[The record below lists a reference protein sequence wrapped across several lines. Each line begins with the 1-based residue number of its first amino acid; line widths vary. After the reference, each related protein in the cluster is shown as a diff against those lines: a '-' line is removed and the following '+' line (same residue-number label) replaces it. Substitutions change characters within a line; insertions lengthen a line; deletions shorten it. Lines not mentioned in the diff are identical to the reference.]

1 MSTNNSNQPAVGVS
15 EAQEVVHN
23 AESAQPA
30 TVAPLFQVAEAAATA
45 TAPEVAFAPANT
57 EVEAAAPAPEVASA
71 PANIEVEA
79 AAPAPAFTP
88 EAAFTDATENAA
100 EGLDA
105 GDGDEMTFADI
116 LAAHEKKHSSEI
128 NENEVVKGRVIKIT
142 DQVVVIDVGY
152 KSEGIVPLAEFKDGD
167 KITVAP
173 GDEVDVFVKQ
183 LENNEGY
190 VELSR
195 ADALRLQTWDQ
206 IEKAGKDGTNV
217 IGRVTDRIKG
227 GLRVDI
233 GGIQAFLPGSQ
244 VDVRP
249 VRNLDSFRNKEIEVR
264 VIKVNKKRGNI
275 VLSRK
280 AVLEEVISGK
290 KNETLRNLEEGII
303 IEGQVKNIT
312 EYGAFID
319 LGGIDG
325 LLHITDMSWGR
336 IQNPSELFKV
346 GENIQVKIL
355 KFDRDKERVSLGY
368 KQLIPDPWATTVERY
383 PIGTRVKGKIAS
395 VTDYGAFVE
404 LEPGVE
410 GLVHVTEMSWSK
422 RVKHPS
428 KLVGPGQEVEAVVL
442 EVDQHNRR
450 ISLGLKQIE
459 VNPWDTIAARY
470 GIGTRVKGRVRNLT
484 DFGAFVEIEDGIDG
498 LVHVSDISWTKRIKH
513 PSEALKKN
521 QEVEAIITAI
531 DIEGRRLSLSIKDLE
546 PNAWDR
552 FFDTHKLGD
561 VVAGKVTRFANF
573 GAFVELEDG
582 IEGLCHVS
590 ELAEGHV
597 DKPEDA
603 VRIGNKQQFK
613 ILKMDREARKIG
625 LSARA
630 VGKDEPIID
639 TRNYSSGDTGMAGL
653 FEVAGYKKDGE
664 DGSKN

>member
-1 MSTNNSNQPAVGVS
+1 MSTNNPNQPATGAS
-15 EAQEVVHN
+15 EAQEPEKPGLPGLPALMD

-30 TVAPLFQVAEAAATA
+30 GDPPNGDPAVEPATA
-45 TAPEVAFAPANT
+45 AVSEPVSSSAESDK
-57 EVEAAAPAPEVASA
+57 VES
-71 PANIEVEA
+71 
-79 AAPAPAFTP
+79 
-88 EAAFTDATENAA
+88 ENADN
-100 EGLDA
+100 G
-105 GDGDEMTFADI
+105 EMVMEDFGKI
-116 LAAHEKKHSSEI
+116 LAEHEQSHRSEI
-128 NENEVVKGRVIKIT
+128 SENEVVKGRVVKIT
-142 DQVVVIDVGY
+142 DQAVIIDVGF
-152 KSEGIVPLAEFKDGD
+152 KSEGIVPIAEFKEGD
-167 KITVAP
+167 RITVQP
-173 GDEVDVFVKQ
+173 GDEVDVYVKQ
-183 LENNEGY
+183 LENSEGY

-195 ADALRLQTWDQ
+195 ADAVRMQTWDQ
-206 IEKAGKDGTNV
+206 IELAYKQGTNI

-244 VDVRP
+244 VDLRP
-249 VRNLDSFRNKEIEVR
+249 VRNLDSFRNKEIEIR
-264 VIKVNKKRGNI
+264 VLKVNKKRGNI

-280 AVLEEVISGK
+280 VVLEELINGR
-290 KNETLRNLEEGII
+290 KNETLKNLEEGII
-303 IEGQVKNIT
+303 VEGQVKNIT

-319 LGGIDG
+319 LGGLDG

-336 IQNPSELFKV
+336 IQNPNELFKV
-346 GENIQVKIL
+346 GETIQVKVL
-355 KFDRDKERVSLGY
+355 KFDKDKERVSLGY

-383 PIGTRVKGKIAS
+383 PIGSRVKGKVVS
-395 VTDYGAFVE
+395 LTDYGAFVE
-404 LEPGVE
+404 LEAGIE

-428 KLVGPGQEVEAVVL
+428 KILSTGQEVEAQVL
-442 EVDQHNRR
+442 EVDQNNRR

-459 VNPWDTIAARY
+459 PNPWETLQERY
-470 GIGTRVKGRVRNLT
+470 GVGTRVKGRVRNLT
-484 DFGAFVEIEDGIDG
+484 DFGAFIEIEEGIDG

-531 DIEGRRLSLSIKDLE
+531 DVENRRLSLSIKDLE

-552 FFDTHKLGD
+552 FFDTHRLGD
-561 VVAGKVTRFANF
+561 VVTGKVTRFANF

-590 ELAEGHV
+590 ELSEQHV

-603 VRIGNKQQFK
+603 VKIGQKLQFK

-630 VGKDEPIID
+630 VGKDEPILD
-639 TRNYSSGDTGMAGL
+639 VRSYTSADSGMASLGEIAGL
-653 FEVAGYKKDGE
+653 NSSATEE
-664 DGSKN
+664 SPKN

>member
-1 MSTNNSNQPAVGVS
+1 MSTNNANQPAVGTG
-15 EAQEVVHN
+15 EAPEVAPVA
-23 AESAQPA
+23 AEGAQPA
-30 TVAPLFQVAEAAATA
+30 PASSIPEAAEAAATA
-45 TAPEVAFAPANT
+45 PAQEVT
-57 EVEAAAPAPEVASA
+57 
-71 PANIEVEA
+71 
-79 AAPAPAFTP
+79 PAPAATQAEAEDVADTTNVQDVSDGEEP
-88 EAAFTDATENAA
+88 EMDF
-100 EGLDA
+100 GQ
-105 GDGDEMTFADI
+105 I
-116 LAAHEKKHSSEI
+116 LAGYEESHSSEI
-128 NENEVVKGRVIKIT
+128 NENEVVKGRVVKIT
-142 DQVVVIDVGY
+142 EQAVIIDVGY
-152 KSEGIVPLAEFKDGD
+152 KSEGIVSIAEFKEGD
-167 KITVAP
+167 QITVEP
-173 GDEVDVFVKQ
+173 GDEIDVFVKQ

-206 IEKAGKDGTNV
+206 IESASREGTNI

-280 AVLEEVISGK
+280 AVLEELISGK
-290 KNETLRNLEEGII
+290 KNETLKSLEEGII
-303 IEGQVKNIT
+303 VEGQVKNIT

-336 IQNPSELFKV
+336 IQNPNELFKV
-346 GENIQVKIL
+346 GETIQVKIL

-383 PIGTRVKGKIAS
+383 PIGTRVMGKVAS
-395 VTDYGAFVE
+395 VTDYGAFIE
-404 LEPGVE
+404 LEAGVE

-428 KLVGPGQEVEAVVL
+428 KLVSPAQDVEAVVL
-442 EVDQHNRR
+442 EVDQNSRR
-450 ISLGLKQIE
+450 ISLGMKQIE
-459 VNPWDTIAARY
+459 PNPWDTIAERY

-521 QEVEAIITAI
+521 QEVDAVITAI

-552 FFDTHKLGD
+552 FFDTHRLGD
-561 VVAGKVTRFANF
+561 VVTGKVTRFANF

-590 ELAEGHV
+590 ELSEAHV
-597 DKPEDA
+597 EKPEDA
-603 VRIGNKQQFK
+603 IKIGQKTQFK

-639 TRNYSSGDTGMAGL
+639 VRTYSSGDSGMAGL
-653 FEVAGYKKDGE
+653 FEVADFNLGGAGE
-664 DGSKN
+664 EGSES

>member
-1 MSTNNSNQPAVGVS
+1 MSTNNVNQPAVGAS
-15 EAQEVVHN
+15 EAPEVVPVA
-23 AESAQPA
+23 AEGAQPA
-30 TVAPLFQVAEAAATA
+30 PASLMTEAAEAAATA
-45 TAPEVAFAPANT
+45 PAQEVETAPATVDAEVA
-57 EVEAAAPAPEVASA
+57 ES
-71 PANIEVEA
+71 
-79 AAPAPAFTP
+79 
-88 EAAFTDATENAA
+88 TDAADAA
-100 EGLDA
+100 DVS
-105 GDGDEMTFADI
+105 DGEESEMDFGQI
-116 LAAHEKKHSSEI
+116 LAGYEQSHSSEI
-128 NENEVVKGRVIKIT
+128 NENEVVKGRVVKIT
-142 DQVVVIDVGY
+142 DQAVIIDVGY
-152 KSEGIVPLAEFKDGD
+152 KSEGIVSIAEFKEGD
-167 KITVAP
+167 QITVQP
-173 GDEVDVFVKQ
+173 GDEIDVFVKQ

-206 IEKAGKDGTNV
+206 IEKASREGTTV

-280 AVLEEVISGK
+280 VVLEEVISGK
-290 KNETLRNLEEGII
+290 KNETLKNLEEGII
-303 IEGQVKNIT
+303 VEGQVKNIT

-336 IQNPSELFKV
+336 IQNPNELFKV
-346 GENIQVKIL
+346 GETIQVKIL

-383 PIGTRVKGKIAS
+383 PIGTRVTGKVAS
-395 VTDYGAFVE
+395 VTDYGAFIE
-404 LEPGVE
+404 LEAGVE

-428 KLVGPGQEVEAVVL
+428 KLVSPGQDIEAVVL
-442 EVDQHNRR
+442 EVDQNSRR
-450 ISLGLKQIE
+450 ISLGIKQIE
-459 VNPWDTIAARY
+459 PNPWDTIAERY

-521 QEVEAIITAI
+521 QEVEAVITAI

-552 FFDTHKLGD
+552 FFDTHRLGD
-561 VVAGKVTRFANF
+561 VVTGKVTRFANF

-590 ELAEGHV
+590 ELSEAHV

-603 VRIGNKQQFK
+603 VKIGQKTQFK

-639 TRNYSSGDTGMAGL
+639 VRTYSSGDSGMAGL
-653 FEVAGYKKDGE
+653 FEVADFNIG
-664 DGSKN
+664 GSGDEGSEN

>member
-1 MSTNNSNQPAVGVS
+1 MSTNNVSQPALGLS
-15 EAQEVVHN
+15 EAPEVVQ
-23 AESAQPA
+23 AAVESAQP
-30 TVAPLFQVAEAAATA
+30 VSAPTIAETAEAAATA
-45 TAPEVAFAPANT
+45 TAPEVAF
-57 EVEAAAPAPEVASA
+57 
-71 PANIEVEA
+71 I
-79 AAPAPAFTP
+79 PAPAEADAVP
-88 EAAFTDATENAA
+88 VIAEAAKEAA
-100 EGLDA
+100 EPVETA
-105 GDGDEMTFADI
+105 EGDEMDFGKI
-116 LAAHEKKHSSEI
+116 LAAHEQAHSSEI
-128 NENEVVKGRVIKIT
+128 NENEVVKGRVVKIT

-152 KSEGIVPLAEFKDGD
+152 KSEGIVPIAEFKDGD
-167 KITVAP
+167 KITVQP
-173 GDEVDVFVKQ
+173 GDEIDVFVKQ

-206 IEKAGKDGTNV
+206 IERASKEGTNV

-280 AVLEEVISGK
+280 VVLEEIVNSAK
-290 KNETLRNLEEGII
+290 EKTLKNLEEGIV

-383 PIGTRVKGKIAS
+383 AIGTRVKGKVAS
-395 VTDYGAFVE
+395 VTDYGAFIE

-450 ISLGLKQIE
+450 ISLGIKQIE
-459 VNPWDTIAARY
+459 PNPWDTIAARY

-521 QEVEAIITAI
+521 QEVEAVITAI

-561 VVAGKVTRFANF
+561 VVSGKVTRFANF

-590 ELAEGHV
+590 ELSEQHV

-603 VRIGNKQQFK
+603 IKVGQKQQFK

-639 TRNYSSGDTGMAGL
+639 VRSYSSGDSGMAGL
-653 FEVAGYKKDGE
+653 FEVADYNKGND
-664 DGSKN
+664 DSKN

>member
-1 MSTNNSNQPAVGVS
+1 MSTINANQTALENS
-15 EAQEVVHN
+15 E
-23 AESAQPA
+23 
-30 TVAPLFQVAEAAATA
+30 T
-45 TAPEVAFAPANT
+45 PEVAVESGQPAAGASSV
-57 EVEAAAPAPEVASA
+57 EVNGAAAAVSEV
-71 PANIEVEA
+71 PA
-79 AAPAPAFTP
+79 AANPDDAQVA
-88 EAAFTDATENAA
+88 TDA
-100 EGLDA
+100 EGD
-105 GDGDEMTFADI
+105 DGEMDFAQI
-116 LAAHEKKHSSEI
+116 LAGFEESHKSEI
-128 NENEVVKGRVIKIT
+128 NENELVKGRVVKIT

-152 KSEGIVPLAEFKDGD
+152 KSEGIVPLAEFKEGD
-167 KITVAP
+167 QIVVKP
-173 GDEVDVFVKQ
+173 GDEIDVFVKQ

-195 ADALRLQTWDQ
+195 ADAIRMQTWDQ
-206 IEKAGKDGTNV
+206 IEKASRDG
-217 IGRVTDRIKG
+217 IILKGRVTDRIKG

-249 VRNLDSFRNKEIEVR
+249 VRNLDSYRNKEIEVR
-264 VIKVNKKRGNI
+264 VLKVNKKRGNI

-280 AVLEEVISGK
+280 VVLEEQV
-290 KNETLRNLEEGII
+290 NHLRNQTFKDMEEGII
-303 IEGQVKNIT
+303 KEGQVKNIT
-312 EYGAFID
+312 EYGAFVD

-336 IQNPSELFKV
+336 IQNPNELFKV
-346 GENIQVKIL
+346 GETIQVKIL

-383 PIGTRVKGKIAS
+383 PVGTRVTGKVAS
-395 VTDYGAFVE
+395 VTDYGAFIE

-428 KLVGPGQEVEAVVL
+428 KLVSVNQDVEAVVL
-442 EVDQHNRR
+442 EVDQNSRR
-450 ISLGLKQIE
+450 ISLGIKQIE
-459 VNPWDTIAARY
+459 TNPWDTINERY

-521 QEVEAIITAI
+521 QEVEAVITAI
-531 DIEGRRLSLSIKDLE
+531 DIDGRRLSLSIKDLE

-552 FFDTHKLGD
+552 FFDTHRLGD
-561 VVAGKVTRFANF
+561 VVTGKVTRFANF

-590 ELAEGHV
+590 ELSEQHV

-603 VRIGNKQQFK
+603 VKVGQKAQFK

-630 VGKDEPIID
+630 VGKDEPIIEV
-639 TRNYSSGDTGMAGL
+639 RNYSSSDSGMAGL
-653 FEVAGYKKDGE
+653 FEVADFNRGGSDE
-664 DGSKN
+664 SSKN

>member
-1 MSTNNSNQPAVGVS
+1 MSTNNPNQPAAGAG
-15 EAQEVVHN
+15 EAQEMSN
-23 AESAQPA
+23 AAAESESTAMTTEA
-30 TVAPLFQVAEAAATA
+30 APPETTAETTAVPEPVTTAEPEGSAAATEERSSEDEE
-45 TAPEVAFAPANT
+45 T
-57 EVEAAAPAPEVASA
+57 
-71 PANIEVEA
+71 IEN
-79 AAPAPAFTP
+79 F
-88 EAAFTDATENAA
+88 DA
-100 EGLDA
+100 GLDFGA
-105 GDGDEMTFADI
+105 I
-116 LAAHEKKHSSEI
+116 LAAHEKSHRSEI
-128 NENEVVKGRVIKIT
+128 SENEVVKGRVVKIT
-142 DQVVVIDVGY
+142 DQAVIIDVGF
-152 KSEGIVPLAEFKDGD
+152 KSEGIVSIAEFKDGSEVT
-167 KITVAP
+167 IAP
-173 GDEVDVFVKQ
+173 GDEVDVYVKQ
-183 LENNEGY
+183 LENSEGY

-195 ADALRLQTWDQ
+195 ADAVRMQTWDQ
-206 IEKAGKDGTNV
+206 IEQAYKDGTTIV
-217 IGRVTDRIKG
+217 ARVTDRIKG
-227 GLRVDI
+227 GLRADI

-249 VRNLDSFRNKEIEVR
+249 VRNLDSFRNKDIEVR
-264 VIKVNKKRGNI
+264 VLKVNKKRGNI

-280 AVLEEVISGK
+280 VVMEEQINDRKV
-290 KNETLRNLEEGII
+290 ETLKNLEEAVIV
-303 IEGQVKNIT
+303 EGQVKNIT
-312 EYGAFID
+312 DYGAFID

-336 IQNPSELFKV
+336 IQNPNELFKV
-346 GENIQVKIL
+346 GESVQVKVL

-383 PIGTRVKGKIAS
+383 PINSRVTGKVVS
-395 VTDYGAFVE
+395 LTDYGAFIE
-404 LEPGVE
+404 LEPGIE

-428 KLVGPGQEVEAVVL
+428 KLLSVGQEVEAQVL

-459 VNPWDTIAARY
+459 PNPWETLHERY

-484 DFGAFVEIEDGIDG
+484 DFGAFIEIEDGIDG

-531 DIEGRRLSLSIKDLE
+531 DVENRRLSLSIKDLE
-546 PNAWDR
+546 PNTWDR
-552 FFDTHKLGD
+552 FFDTHNLGD
-561 VVAGKVTRFANF
+561 VVTGKITRFANF

-590 ELAEGHV
+590 ELSEQHV

-603 VRIGNKQQFK
+603 VKTGQEMQFK
-613 ILKMDREARKIG
+613 VLKMDREARKIG

-639 TRNYSSGDTGMAGL
+639 VRNYTSADSGMASL
-653 FEVAGYKKDGE
+653 FEVAGLNKTQDDE
-664 DGSKN
+664 ESDN

>member
-1 MSTNNSNQPAVGVS
+1 MSITNSNQPAVGVS
-15 EAQEVVHN
+15 EAQEAVQNV
-23 AESAQPA
+23 ESAQPA
-30 TVAPLFQVAEAAATA
+30 TVAAPFQVAEAAEAAATA
-45 TAPEVAFAPANT
+45 TAPEVVPASANT
-57 EVEAAAPAPEVASA
+57 EVEAAASATAPTAEASTTEA
-71 PANIEVEA
+71 ALADVEA
-79 AAPAPAFTP
+79 
-88 EAAFTDATENAA
+88 DAGESAD
-100 EGLDA
+100 G
-105 GDGDEMTFADI
+105 GDGDEMNFADI
-116 LAAHEKKHSSEI
+116 LAAHEKSHSSEI
-128 NENEVVKGRVIKIT
+128 NENEVVKGRVVKIT

-167 KITVAP
+167 KILVAP

-336 IQNPSELFKV
+336 IQNPSEIFKV

-355 KFDRDKERVSLGY
+355 KFDRDKERVSL
-368 KQLIPDPWATTVERY
+368 
-383 PIGTRVKGKIAS
+383 
-395 VTDYGAFVE
+395 
-404 LEPGVE
+404 
-410 GLVHVTEMSWSK
+410 
-422 RVKHPS
+422 
-428 KLVGPGQEVEAVVL
+428 
-442 EVDQHNRR
+442 
-450 ISLGLKQIE
+450 
-459 VNPWDTIAARY
+459 
-470 GIGTRVKGRVRNLT
+470 
-484 DFGAFVEIEDGIDG
+484 
-498 LVHVSDISWTKRIKH
+498 
-513 PSEALKKN
+513 
-521 QEVEAIITAI
+521 
-531 DIEGRRLSLSIKDLE
+531 
-546 PNAWDR
+546 
-552 FFDTHKLGD
+552 
-561 VVAGKVTRFANF
+561 
-573 GAFVELEDG
+573 
-582 IEGLCHVS
+582 
-590 ELAEGHV
+590 
-597 DKPEDA
+597 
-603 VRIGNKQQFK
+603 
-613 ILKMDREARKIG
+613 
-625 LSARA
+625 
-630 VGKDEPIID
+630 
-639 TRNYSSGDTGMAGL
+639 
-653 FEVAGYKKDGE
+653 
-664 DGSKN
+664 

>member
-1 MSTNNSNQPAVGVS
+1 MSTINANQPALENSETPEVAVG
-15 EAQEVVHN
+15 
-23 AESAQPA
+23 SAQPA
-30 TVAPLFQVAEAAATA
+30 PETSTIEANGAATATVSEAAAATA
-45 TAPEVAFAPANT
+45 
-57 EVEAAAPAPEVASA
+57 SS
-71 PANIEVEA
+71 
-79 AAPAPAFTP
+79 
-88 EAAFTDATENAA
+88 DATQAA
-100 EGLDA
+100 SDSDTPDSEDF
-105 GDGDEMTFADI
+105 EMDFAQI
-116 LAAHEKKHSSEI
+116 LAGFEESHKSEI
-128 NENEVVKGRVIKIT
+128 NENELVKGRVVKIT

-152 KSEGIVPLAEFKDGD
+152 KSEGIVPIAEFKEGD
-167 KITVAP
+167 QIVVKP
-173 GDEVDVFVKQ
+173 GDEIDVFVKQ

-195 ADALRLQTWDQ
+195 ADAIRMQTWDQ
-206 IEKAGKDGTNV
+206 IEKASRDAVTLK
-217 IGRVTDRIKG
+217 GRVTDRIKG

-264 VIKVNKKRGNI
+264 VLKVNKKRGNI

-280 AVLEEVISGK
+280 VVLEESINLLK
-290 KNETLRNLEEGII
+290 DQTFKDLEEGII
-303 IEGQVKNIT
+303 KDGQVKNIT
-312 EYGAFID
+312 EYGAFVD

-336 IQNPSELFKV
+336 IQNPNELFKV
-346 GENIQVKIL
+346 GETIQVKIL

-383 PIGTRVKGKIAS
+383 PVGTRVNGKVAS
-395 VTDYGAFVE
+395 VTDYGAFIE

-428 KLVGPGQEVEAVVL
+428 KLVGVGQEVEAVVL
-442 EVDQHNRR
+442 EVDQNSRR
-450 ISLGLKQIE
+450 ISLGIKQIE
-459 VNPWDTIAARY
+459 INPWDTINERY

-521 QEVEAIITAI
+521 QEVEAVITAI
-531 DIEGRRLSLSIKDLE
+531 DIDGRRLSLSIKDLE

-552 FFDTHKLGD
+552 FFDTHRLGD
-561 VVAGKVTRFANF
+561 VVTGKVTRFANF

-590 ELAEGHV
+590 ELSEQHV
-597 DKPEDA
+597 EKPEDA
-603 VRIGNKQQFK
+603 VKVGQKSQFK

-630 VGKDEPIID
+630 VGKDEPIIEV
-639 TRNYSSGDTGMAGL
+639 RNYSSSDTGMAGL
-653 FEVAGYKKDGE
+653 FEVADFNRGGD
-664 DGSKN
+664 DGSKS

>member
-1 MSTNNSNQPAVGVS
+1 MSINNPNQPATGVS
-15 EAQEVVHN
+15 EAQKATRSA

-30 TVAPLFQVAEAAATA
+30 VIPESSKGEPGAADSAATV
-45 TAPEVAFAPANT
+45 TAQES
-57 EVEAAAPAPEVASA
+57 ASVSSDRDNA
-71 PANIEVEA
+71 EI
-79 AAPAPAFTP
+79 
-88 EAAFTDATENAA
+88 ENAEMA
-100 EGLDA
+100 EN
-105 GDGDEMTFADI
+105 GDFSMEDFGKI
-116 LAAHEKKHSSEI
+116 LAEHEQSHRSEI
-128 NENEVVKGRVIKIT
+128 SENEVVKGRVVKIT
-142 DQVVVIDVGY
+142 DQAVIIDVGF
-152 KSEGIVPLAEFKDGD
+152 KSEGIVSIAEFKEGD
-167 KITVAP
+167 KITVQP
-173 GDEVDVFVKQ
+173 GDEVDVYVKQ
-183 LENNEGY
+183 LENSEGY

-195 ADALRLQTWDQ
+195 ADAVRMQTWDQ
-206 IEKAGKDGTNV
+206 IEYAYKQGTNI

-244 VDVRP
+244 VDMRP
-249 VRNLDSFRNKEIEVR
+249 VRNLDSFRNKEIEIR
-264 VIKVNKKRGNI
+264 VLKVNKKRGNI

-280 AVLEEVISGK
+280 VVLEELINGR
-290 KNETLRNLEEGII
+290 KNETLKNLEEGII
-303 IEGQVKNIT
+303 VEGQVKNIT

-319 LGGIDG
+319 LGGLDG

-336 IQNPSELFKV
+336 IQNPNELFKV
-346 GENIQVKIL
+346 GETIQVKVL

-383 PIGTRVKGKIAS
+383 PIGSRVKGKVVS
-395 VTDYGAFVE
+395 LTDYGAFVE
-404 LEPGVE
+404 LEPGIE

-428 KLVGPGQEVEAVVL
+428 KLLSVGQEVEAQVL
-442 EVDQHNRR
+442 EVDQGNRR
-450 ISLGLKQIE
+450 ISLGIKQIE
-459 VNPWDTIAARY
+459 PNPWETLHERY

-484 DFGAFVEIEDGIDG
+484 DFGAFIEVEDGIDG

-521 QEVEAIITAI
+521 QEVEAVITAI
-531 DIEGRRLSLSIKDLE
+531 DVENRRLSLSIKDLE
-546 PNAWDR
+546 PNAWEK
-552 FFDTHKLGD
+552 FFDTHRLGD
-561 VVAGKVTRFANF
+561 VVTGKVTRFANF

-590 ELAEGHV
+590 ELSEQHV

-603 VRIGNKQQFK
+603 VKIGQKLQFK

-639 TRNYSSGDTGMAGL
+639 VRSYTSSTEGGMASLGEIAGL
-653 FEVAGYKKDGE
+653 NTSATE
-664 DGSKN
+664 DSPKN